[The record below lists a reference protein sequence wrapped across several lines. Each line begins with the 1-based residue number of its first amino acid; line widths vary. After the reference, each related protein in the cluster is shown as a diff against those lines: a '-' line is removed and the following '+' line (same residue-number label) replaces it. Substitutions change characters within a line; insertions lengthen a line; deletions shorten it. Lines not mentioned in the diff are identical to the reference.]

1 MSDDAI
7 AVRDLVK
14 TFQRRGQPEIRA
26 VDGLTFSVRRG
37 SIFGLLGPNGA
48 GKTTTLKMLTTLLRP
63 TSGQI
68 AVEGFDPT
76 KDPLEVRRRIA
87 VVIQESAAELFLS
100 VMDNFATF
108 GRFHGLSPD
117 AIRTRTEDVLD
128 QFELRSEA
136 SRKVM
141 DLSGGFK
148 RRVQVA
154 KVFMIDTPVVFLDE
168 FSSGMDPIL
177 KRSVMARLRQESAR
191 GRTIV
196 LTTQI
201 LSEAEDLCD
210 DILIMK
216 NGRQAAR
223 GDIHTLKMLSGG
235 LFEISVTFADVPQ
248 NIELGTLGVSA
259 AARRGQSE
267 YRADN
272 RSGRRKQRARS
283 RRASGSSRPGPE
295 AGSVGRKP
303 RGHLHRV
310 DGRRAGAR
318 MSALGAIMYRE
329 GKIRA
334 TNLTFIFW
342 DLFYPLGYLLVFGV
356 GMTQAM
362 GMKPAGIGVDY
373 NDFFLAGVLGMAS
386 FGIASNT
393 AWSFFMDRDNGIFF
407 EMLTYPMR
415 RSEYLLG
422 KGLFNLLISIGQAG
436 VTVVLAQM
444 ILNVPI
450 RWGSL
455 PLLATAVFVGTAGWF
470 FFYAIFALII
480 RRNDLFNTVTSVFYF
495 VLLFASSMFYP
506 VDPLPSPLRELSW
519 ANPIT
524 WHVDVLRYATI
535 GVGDPSRV
543 WLEATAFLLFTGAC
557 FTGALLAL
565 KRQ

>member
-1 MSDDAI
+1 MPDAAI

-14 TFQRRGQPEIRA
+14 TFQRRGQSEIRA

-68 AVEGFDPT
+68 AVEGYDPI

-100 VMDNFATF
+100 VLDNFSTF
-108 GRFHGLSPD
+108 GRFHGLSPE

-216 NGRQAAR
+216 SGRQAAR

-248 NIELGTLGVSA
+248 NIEQALSA
-259 AARRGQSE
+259 
-267 YRADN
+267 YR
-272 RSGRRKQRARS
+272 
-283 RRASGSSRPGPE
+283 P
-295 AGSVGRKP
+295 
-303 RGHLHRV
+303 LRV
-310 DGRRAGAR
+310 
-318 MSALGAIMYRE
+318 E
-329 GKIRA
+329 V
-334 TNLTFIFW
+334 N
-342 DLFYPLGYLLVFGV
+342 
-356 GMTQAM
+356 Q
-362 GMKPAGIGVDY
+362 
-373 NDFFLAGVLGMAS
+373 
-386 FGIASNT
+386 
-393 AWSFFMDRDNGIFF
+393 
-407 EMLTYPMR
+407 
-415 RSEYLLG
+415 
-422 KGLFNLLISIGQAG
+422 
-436 VTVVLAQM
+436 
-444 ILNVPI
+444 
-450 RWGSL
+450 
-455 PLLATAVFVGTAGWF
+455 
-470 FFYAIFALII
+470 
-480 RRNDLFNTVTSVFYF
+480 NTVLITVRGEESSVLDL
-495 VLLFASSMFYP
+495 VAHLGRLG
-506 VDPLPSPLRELSW
+506 R
-519 ANPIT
+519 
-524 WHVDVLRYATI
+524 VLR
-535 GVGDPSRV
+535 
-543 WLEATAFLLFTGAC
+543 LEVSGASLEDIFIELTAAEQETV
-557 FTGALLAL
+557 
-565 KRQ
+565 